1 MAEMSALIFFLC
13 VRQQRDRKWPRMH
26 LASRIR
32 TGSFVG
38 KNGDP
43 TKRERTSVD
52 MISGWLAAAGGWRLA
67 AGGWRLAAAECFC
80 APLHGAGHFHTPI
93 HSGVR
98 LDAQT
103 SSNSRKTLPSLLGGC
118 GLV

>member
-67 AGGWRLAAAECFC
+67 AAAGGWRRLNVFVLLCM
-80 APLHGAGHFHTPI
+80 APA
-93 HSGVR
+93 
-98 LDAQT
+98 T
-103 SSNSRKTLPSLLGGC
+103 SIPPFIQG
-118 GLV
+118 